1 MPLKDSSTTIKKSLN
16 RASQELKILHQI
28 SQSISCT
35 LDLDQVLKQI
45 VDLVVDVTG
54 CDSCLLY
61 LLDEE
66 EAEPYLFLRASK
78 NPHPRL
84 IGRIAVRVGE
94 GITGWVAENAETVAI
109 PKNAGKDDR
118 FKVFN
123 NLPEDKF
130 EAFLS
135 IPIIVPPERVVGVI
149 NVQHRKAHRHSER
162 ELTMISIIGHQVGG
176 AIQNAQLYDQA
187 SRRTEQLSTVSQIG
201 QIVASGRYLDE
212 MLQLIVNMI
221 SQTMSARVCSIMLV
235 DQKKNELVLKA
246 AECSSQ
252 EYWKRPNL
260 KIGKSLISRVVK
272 EGKPLMVKDVTREKG
287 YRYPELAKRE
297 GVRSLVSMPMIAK
310 EKVIG
315 VINVYSD
322 AERVFSEDDMRVLTT
337 VCDQAALAIENTNLA
352 TEVQKSEEA
361 LIARKVV
368 ERARSILQRQLN
380 LSEEDAYQ
388 RIRQQSMKSRR
399 TMREIAEAV
408 ILSSELQA
416 GV

>member
-1 MPLKDSSTTIKKSLN
+1 MPRKRPSSSIKKTLD
-16 RASQELKILHQI
+16 RASQELKILQQI

-35 LDLDQVLKQI
+35 LDLNRVLKEI

-61 LLDEE
+61 LQDEE
-66 EAEPYLFLRASK
+66 ESEPYLFLRASK

-84 IGRIAVRVGE
+84 IGRIAVKVGE

-109 PKNAGKDDR
+109 PRNASKDER

-123 NLPEDKF
+123 NLPEDKY

-149 NVQHRKAHRHSER
+149 NIQHRKAHRHSER
-162 ELTMISIIGHQVGG
+162 ELTMMSIIGHQVGG
-176 AIQNAQLYDQA
+176 AIQNAQLYDEA
-187 SRRTEQLSTVSQIG
+187 KVRTQQLSTVSQIG
-201 QIVASGRYLDE
+201 HIVASGRYLDE

-272 EGKPLMVKDVTREKG
+272 EGKPLMVKDVTKEKG

-310 EKVIG
+310 ERVIG

-322 AERVFSEDDMRVLTT
+322 EERIFSKDDLRVLTT

-352 TEVQKSEEA
+352 TAVQEREEA
-361 LIARKVV
+361 LAARKLV
-368 ERARSILQRQLN
+368 ERARSILQAQLGI
-380 LSEEDAYQ
+380 SEDDAYK
-388 RIRQQSMKSRR
+388 RLRQQSMKSRR

-408 ILSSELQA
+408 ILSSEVRS
-416 GV
+416 G